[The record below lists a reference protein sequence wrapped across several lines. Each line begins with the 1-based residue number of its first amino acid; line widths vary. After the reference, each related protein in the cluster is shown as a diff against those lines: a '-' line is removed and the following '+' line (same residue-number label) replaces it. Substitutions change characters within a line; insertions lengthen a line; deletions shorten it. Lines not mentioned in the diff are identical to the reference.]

1 MPGTGRVLGSATA
14 SDCGES
20 PSLAY
25 TATTVTQVFF
35 IATVTTVVAALAY
48 RTRVGSTS
56 GTAVF
61 FRVPSG
67 VAVGSGVALS
77 GTVDLSA
84 TPAADTVFNIPI
96 LQSAIVPGSPGVI
109 LNPGDS
115 IGVVIGGT
123 MTSGVGLLQAFVEP
137 AF

>member
-1 MPGTGRVLGSATA
+1 MAATGRTLGVATS

-25 TATTVTQVFF
+25 VATTVTQVFF
-35 IATVTTVVAALAY
+35 IATVPSVVTSLSY

-61 FRVPSG
+61 FKAPSG
-67 VAVGSGVALS
+67 TAVGSGTAIS

-84 TPAADTVFNIPI
+84 TPAADTVFNIPL
-96 LQSAIVPGSPGVI
+96 LQTAVGSNPGV
-109 LNPGDS
+109 LLQPGDS
-115 IGVVIGGT
+115 IGVVIAGT
-123 MTSGVGLLQAFVEP
+123 MTNGIGLLQAFIEP
-137 AF
+137 AY

>member
-1 MPGTGRVLGSATA
+1 MPASNRTLGVASF

-20 PSLAY
+20 PALMY

-35 IATVTTVVAALAY
+35 IATVPSFVTQLTY
-48 RTRVGSTS
+48 RMRVGSTS

-61 FRVPSG
+61 YRVPSG
-67 VAVGSGVALS
+67 TAVGSGVAIS

-84 TPAADTVFNIPI
+84 TPAADTTFNIP
-96 LQSAIVPGSPGVI
+96 LLSTPVGNQPGVL

-115 IGVVIGGT
+115 IGIVIAGT
-123 MTSGVGLLQAFVEP
+123 MTNGVGILQAFVEP
-137 AF
+137 AA

>member
-1 MPGTGRVLGSATA
+1 MPGTARTLGVATS

-20 PSLAY
+20 PSLLY
-25 TATTVTQVFF
+25 VATTVTQVFF
-35 IATVTTVVAALAY
+35 IATVPTLIAALSY

-61 FRVPSG
+61 FKVPSG
-67 VAVGSGVALS
+67 TAVGSGTAIS

-84 TPAADTVFNIPI
+84 TPAADTVFNIPL
-96 LQSAIVPGSPGVI
+96 LQAATGPNPGV
-109 LNPGDS
+109 LMNPGDS

-123 MTSGVGLLQAFVEP
+123 MTNGVGFLQAFVEP

>member
-1 MPGTGRVLGSATA
+1 MPASMRVLGTPSF

-35 IATVTTVVAALAY
+35 IANVPVFITQLSY

-61 FRVPSG
+61 YKVPSG
-67 VAVGSGVALS
+67 TAVGSGTAIS

-84 TPAADTVFNIPI
+84 TPAADTTFLIPF
-96 LQSAIVPGSPGVI
+96 LAAPVGNNPGVL
-109 LNPGDS
+109 LNPGDA

-123 MTSGVGLLQAFVEP
+123 MTNGVGLLQAFVEP
-137 AF
+137 AV